1 MAKRAAGIAFALALA
16 AALGDLQA
24 GATSI
29 PPVGVVRVPNGGI
42 QPQIATGADGT
53 VHVVYFDGDA
63 SHGNLFYVRSTDGG
77 ETFFAPLRI
86 NSQEGSAIAAGNI
99 RGARIALGR
108 NGRVHVS
115 WNGSGI
121 AFPRTADGKAPMLY
135 SRIDPSGSSFES
147 QRTLIHTASG
157 IDGGGA
163 IAADKAGN
171 VYVFWHAPLPGRQDE
186 ADRRVWLAHSSDDGK
201 TFSPERVAFDQP
213 TGVCGCCGMNAFADS
228 RGTLFA
234 LFRSAFEIVNRDMYL
249 LTSLD
254 QGKTFR
260 GKNVS
265 KWNVGYCV
273 MSSEAFAESDS
284 AVLAAW
290 ETEKQIFYS
299 QFDHASGE
307 FGAPSAAPGSGPNRK
322 YPTLAINRNGYALLG
337 WAEGM
342 GWKKG
347 GSAAWQLLDRSSKP
361 VGDIGRREG
370 VPVWGLVAA
379 FAAPDGSFRIMY

>member
-1 MAKRAAGIAFALALA
+1 MRAAGITVAAMLLGTLALSRA
-16 AALGDLQA
+16 SSNLLPA
-24 GATSI
+24 
-29 PPVGVVRVPNGGI
+29 VRVVRVPNGGI
-42 QPQIATGADGT
+42 QPQVATGADGT
-53 VHVVYFDGDA
+53 VHVVYFEGDA
-63 SHGNLFYVRSTDGG
+63 SHGNLFYVRSKDGG
-77 ETFFAPLRI
+77 STFSAPLRV

-99 RGARIALGR
+99 RGARIAIGR
-108 NGRVHVS
+108 NGRVHVA

-121 AFPRTADGKAPMLY
+121 ASPRTADGKAPMLY
-135 SRIDPSGSSFES
+135 SQLDPAGTSFGL

-171 VYVFWHAPLPGRQDE
+171 VYVFWHAPVPGGKDE

-201 TFSPERVAFDQP
+201 TFGPERVAFDQP

-234 LFRSAFEIVNRDMYL
+234 LFRSAFEMVNRDMYL
-249 LTSLD
+249 LTSQD

-260 GKNVS
+260 GKNIS
-265 KWNVGYCV
+265 KWNVGSCV

-299 QFDHASGE
+299 RLDHNTGE
-307 FGAPSAAPGSGPNRK
+307 SGAPTAAPGSGPNRK
-322 YPTLAINRNGYALLG
+322 YPALAVNRNGYALLG

-347 GSAAWQLLDRSSKP
+347 GSAAWQLLDGAGKP
-361 VGDIGRREG
+361 VGEIGHGEG
-370 VPVWGLVAA
+370 VPIWGLVAA
-379 FAAPDGSFRIMY
+379 FATPDGSFGIMY